1 MRYWYF
7 CSRLWVRNSVV
18 LGVVLWSFSSQADKN
33 TSEIQDRPVAS
44 ALFRKGLE
52 EMKQKDFG
60 KACPDFEESY
70 HLSQLPGTLFTLAEC
85 YAFAGKI
92 ASAVA
97 RYSDYLEVMSK
108 RPDSERIIQR
118 GRMDRAV
125 ARKAELEPKVPFLTL
140 EYKKALPAKTSI
152 TRNGIEVTEV
162 MLNTPLPV
170 DPGKQ
175 EIVISL
181 SDGQVH
187 RQEIVLP
194 ESSHQSLRLVVPK
207 LKPKPKTKENGLLLD
222 GKEPPHTKLNPLFW
236 VSSGIT
242 VAALATGSITGWLAM
257 QKKQASEPDCIA
269 GQCNAEGFSNISA
282 MKSLGTVSTISFVVG
297 GVGLSAVVVQL
308 LLPSSSSKE
317 SPKAKTKTAFSFSPT
332 SVSWGGTW

>member
-1 MRYWYF
+1 MGGSLLIGMAF
-7 CSRLWVRNSVV
+7 
-18 LGVVLWSFSSQADKN
+18 WSLPTHADGKS
-33 TSEIQDRPVAS
+33 TEIQDRPVAS

-52 EMKQKDFG
+52 ELNQKNYG

-97 RYSDYLEVMSK
+97 RYGDYLEVMSK
-108 RPDSERIIQR
+108 RPDGERIIQR

-125 ARKAELEPKVPFLTL
+125 ARKAELEPKVPLLTL
-140 EYKKALPAKTSI
+140 SYKKALPAKTSI

-181 SDGQVH
+181 TDGQVH
-187 RQEIVLP
+187 RQEIVIS
-194 ESSHQSLRLVVPK
+194 EGVQRSLQLVVPV
-207 LKPKPKTKENGLLLD
+207 LKPRPKGSENGSSL
-222 GKEPPHTKLNPLFW
+222 GHREAPRTKLTPLFW
-236 VSSGIT
+236 VTSGIT
-242 VAALATGSITGWLAM
+242 VAALATGSVTGWLAL
-257 QKKQASEPDCIA
+257 QKKQASEPDCMA
-269 GQCNAEGFSNISA
+269 GQCNAEGFSNVSA

-297 GVGLSAVVVQL
+297 GVGLSAVIVQL

-317 SPKAKTKTAFSFSPT
+317 SSKAKTAFSLTPSG
-332 SVSWGGTW
+332 VNWGGTW